1 MTFFDI
7 CCIVSICLIIKL
19 FDNQIFVT
27 EKQIFGDIIPELEII
42 VIRIIIDSACD
53 MPKEQ
58 ADAFNLDFLPLKTI
72 FGDEEFLDGITITHD
87 EFYSKLESSKVNPST
102 SQVSPAEYEDI
113 YEDVKK
119 KGDTAIVITLS
130 SKLSGTFQSANIARD
145 GYEDCVTIVDSENVT
160 LGEQLLVLYACQ
172 LRDKGL
178 SVEEIV
184 AALEQKKKDIRVV
197 AVLDTLE
204 YLQRGG
210 RISKTAA
217 VAGNLLSIKPLVA
230 ITDGE
235 VSLVGKARG
244 FKNAGAQLSQ
254 LIKEYGGADFSMP
267 CAYVY
272 SGLTDDLLQKYISDH
287 ADVFEGH
294 AKDIPIYSI
303 GSTIG
308 THAGPGAFG
317 FTFFAK

>member
-1 MTFFDI
+1 MIF
-7 CCIVSICLIIKL
+7 KL

-72 FGDEEFLDGITITHD
+72 FGDEEFLDSITITHD

-204 YLQRGG
+204 YLLRGG
-210 RISKTAA
+210 RISKTT
-217 VAGNLLSIKPLVA
+217 K
-230 ITDGE
+230 
-235 VSLVGKARG
+235 
-244 FKNAGAQLSQ
+244 KN
-254 LIKEYGGADFSMP
+254 K
-267 CAYVY
+267 
-272 SGLTDDLLQKYISDH
+272 K
-287 ADVFEGH
+287 
-294 AKDIPIYSI
+294 
-303 GSTIG
+303 
-308 THAGPGAFG
+308 
-317 FTFFAK
+317 

>member
-1 MTFFDI
+1 
-7 CCIVSICLIIKL
+7 
-19 FDNQIFVT
+19 
-27 EKQIFGDIIPELEII
+27 
-42 VIRIIIDSACD
+42 

-210 RISKTAA
+210 RISKTVA
-217 VAGNLLSIKPLVA
+217 VAGNLLSIKPVVA

-235 VSLVGKARG
+235 VVLAGKARG
-244 FKNAGAQLSQ
+244 LKNAGSQLTQ
-254 LIKEYGGADFSMP
+254 LIKENGGADFSMP

-294 AKDIPIYSI
+294 AKDIPVYSI

>member
-1 MTFFDI
+1 M
-7 CCIVSICLIIKL
+7 
-19 FDNQIFVT
+19 
-27 EKQIFGDIIPELEII
+27 
-42 VIRIIIDSACD
+42 IRIIIDSACD

-58 ADAFNLDFLPLKTI
+58 ADALNLDFLPLKTI
-72 FGDEEFLDGITITHD
+72 FGEEEFLDGITITHD
-87 EFYSKLESSKVNPST
+87 EFYNKLESSKVNPST
-102 SQVSPAEYEDI
+102 SQISPAEYEDI

-130 SKLSGTFQSANIARD
+130 SKLSGTYQSANIALD

-160 LGEQLLVLYACQ
+160 LGEQLLILHACQ
-172 LRDKGL
+172 LRDKDL
-178 SVEEIV
+178 SAEEIV

-210 RISKTAA
+210 RISKTVA
-217 VAGNLLSIKPLVA
+217 VAGNLLSIKPVVA
-230 ITDGE
+230 VTNGE

-244 FKNAGAQLSQ
+244 LKNAGSQLTQ

-272 SGLTDDLLQKYISDH
+272 SGLTDDLLQKYIADH

-294 AKDIPIYSI
+294 AEEIPAYSI

-308 THAGPGAFG
+308 THVGPGAFG